1 MRSDQERPHP
11 RLERRDFLRGLGV
24 AAGGAAAAAA
34 AVPAGAAEPAETSQE
49 RTKKRYRES
58 EHVKRFYALN
68 RL

>member
-1 MRSDQERPHP
+1 MRSDQERPH

-34 AVPAGAAEPAETSQE
+34 AVPAGAAEPTETPQE
-49 RTKKRYRES
+49 QAKTRYRES